1 MDIPQERK
9 LITEIPGPKSRAL
22 FERRAAAIPPGVANI
37 HPIVTARSS
46 GAIVEDVDGNRL
58 IDLATGISV
67 LNVGHTAPEVV
78 AAAQRQLELDTHTC
92 FHVTANEPYIELA
105 ERLNALMPIDGP
117 VKTMFANSGAEAVEN
132 AVKIARKATGRSAV
146 VAFDHAFH
154 GRTLMG
160 MSLTAKVMPYKQGM
174 GPFAPEVYRLP
185 FAYAYRWPSGPE
197 RCAEEALAYAVDEM
211 HKHIG
216 EDNIACVVL
225 EPIQGEG
232 GFVVPAPGFVKG
244 IAEFCAANGIVF
256 IADEIQSGIGRAG
269 RWFAIEAEDVR
280 PDIVTS
286 AKSLGGGLPISAISG
301 RADLMDA
308 VHVGGLGGTYGGNPV
323 AAAAALAVLDLIE
336 RDALLDRASVV
347 GDTIMARLR
356 VLEERHP
363 QVGEV
368 RGRGA
373 MCAMELVEDPHTKE
387 PLAAGT
393 MNRIAEGALE
403 GGVIVLTA
411 GTYGNVVRLLPPLTI
426 EEPLL
431 ADGLDV
437 LEGALGGHPPL
448 LLLHGANCLTWLL
461 GSIDSPARQA
471 ATPRLV
477 GTALVPQATALN
489 QVLFQTTGIVGPALA
504 GLLIAATSPTAAY
517 TVDLVSYAGL
527 LLAALA
533 MAPVPPE
540 PSVSGVRPT
549 GLPAVRE
556 GFTYV
561 RRDRLIQST
570 FVIDLIAMI
579 FGMPQALFPILAVTG
594 GPKLGDLEAGLVAA
608 AVSPTFSVISGGLAC
623 VVGAF
628 ACAAA
633 YPELRRYEAPRTAVP

>member
-9 LITEIPGPKSRAL
+9 LVTEVPGPKSLAL
-22 FERRAAAIPPGVANI
+22 FERRAAAIPPGVANL
-37 HPIVTARSS
+37 HPIVTARAS

-78 AAAQRQLELDTHTC
+78 AAAQRQLELDTHSC

-105 ERLNALMPIDGP
+105 ERLNALVPIDGP

-132 AVKIARKATGRSAV
+132 AVKIARKATDRPAV

-197 RCAEEALAYAVDEM
+197 HCAKESLAYAVDEM

-232 GFVVPAPGFVKG
+232 GFIVPAPGFVKG
-244 IAEFCAANGIVF
+244 IAEFCEANGIVF
-256 IADEIQSGIGRAG
+256 IADEIQCGMGRAG

-336 RDALLDRASVV
+336 RDGLLDRANVV
-347 GDTIMARLR
+347 GDAMMGRLR
-356 VLEERHP
+356 ALEERHP

-373 MCAMELVEDPHTKE
+373 MCAMELVEDPDTKE
-387 PLAAGT
+387 PLVADT
-393 MNRIAEGALE
+393 MNRIAREALE
-403 GGVIVLTA
+403 RGVIVLTA

-437 LEGALGGHPPL
+437 LEEA
-448 LLLHGANCLTWLL
+448 
-461 GSIDSPARQA
+461 
-471 ATPRLV
+471 
-477 GTALVPQATALN
+477 
-489 QVLFQTTGIVGPALA
+489 
-504 GLLIAATSPTAAY
+504 
-517 TVDLVSYAGL
+517 VD
-527 LLAALA
+527 AAL
-533 MAPVPPE
+533 
-540 PSVSGVRPT
+540 
-549 GLPAVRE
+549 
-556 GFTYV
+556 
-561 RRDRLIQST
+561 Q
-570 FVIDLIAMI
+570 
-579 FGMPQALFPILAVTG
+579 
-594 GPKLGDLEAGLVAA
+594 
-608 AVSPTFSVISGGLAC
+608 
-623 VVGAF
+623 
-628 ACAAA
+628 
-633 YPELRRYEAPRTAVP
+633 